1 MAAKTMGRPRASV
14 VLTEAE
20 TDELRRFV
28 RSRTGAASMARRAA
42 IILQSAEGKTD
53 GDVAEEL
60 HTTRETVGRWRR
72 RFEKSRIAGLFDE
85 PRVGAPRKITDEHI
99 ERVIRLTLH
108 TKPRKATHW
117 SRRLLSRESGL
128 SKDAIGRIWRTFG
141 LQPHRSE
148 TFSLSTDP
156 QFIEK
161 VRDIVGLYMSPPNNA
176 MVLCVDEKS
185 QMQALDRSQPVLP
198 MSFTTPDRRTHNY
211 IRHGTTSL
219 FAALDIA
226 TGNVIGRCFRRHRTS
241 EFMQFLDLVDH
252 SVPEGTEVHLVLDNY
267 VTHKTERVKRWLVRR
282 PRFHLH
288 FTPTHAS
295 WLNMV
300 EGWFGLLAR
309 RCLARGVHRS
319 TTALERDV
327 RHFIQ
332 THNEDPKP
340 YVWTKPADQ
349 ILESLWRYC
358 HVTTNGT
365 QPPKLCDASSAPAH

>member
-1 MAAKTMGRPRASV
+1 MATKTMGRARARL
-14 VLTEAE
+14 VLT
-20 TDELRRFV
+20 DEERDQLRRFA
-28 RSRTGAASMARRAA
+28 RSRAGAAAMSRRAA
-42 IILQSAEGKTD
+42 IILKCETGSTD
-53 GDVAEEL
+53 IDVAEQL
-60 HTTRETVGRWRR
+60 HTTRDTVGKWRR
-72 RFEKSRIAGLFDE
+72 RFEKSRIAGLLDE
-85 PRVGAPRKITDEHI
+85 PRVGAPRKITDEHV

-117 SRRLLSRESGL
+117 SRRLLARESGF

-176 MVLCVDEKS
+176 LVLCVDEKS

-198 MSFTTPDRRTHNY
+198 MQFTTPDRRTHNY

-226 TGNVIGRCFRRHRTS
+226 TGSVIGRCFRRHRTS
-241 EFMQFLDLVDH
+241 EFVQFLDQIDR
-252 SVPEGTEVHLVLDNY
+252 SVPDGTAIHLVLDNLA
-267 VTHKTERVKRWLVRR
+267 THKAERVKRWLIRR
-282 PRFHLH
+282 PHFTLH

-309 RCLARGVHRS
+309 RRLARGVHRS
-319 TTALERDV
+319 TSALERDV
-327 RHFIQ
+327 RNFIE
-332 THNEDPKP
+332 THNEDPVP
-340 YVWTKPADQ
+340 YVWTKSADQ
-349 ILESLWRYC
+349 ILEALWRYC
-358 HVTTNGT
+358 HVSNGA
-365 QPPKLCDASSAPAH
+365 QPPKQCGATSAPPH

>member
-1 MAAKTMGRPRASV
+1 MAAKTMGRPCARL
-14 VLTEAE
+14 VLTAE
-20 TDELRRFV
+20 ERDELRRFV
-28 RSRTGAASMARRAA
+28 RSRSGAAAMSRRAA
-42 IILQSAEGKTD
+42 IILKCEAGLTD
-53 GDVAEEL
+53 IDVAEEL
-60 HTTRETVGRWRR
+60 HTTRVTVGKWRR
-72 RFEKSRIAGLFDE
+72 RFEKSRIAGLLDE
-85 PRVGAPRKITDEHI
+85 PRVGAPRKITDEHV

-117 SRRLLSRESGL
+117 SRRLLARESGF

-148 TFSLSTDP
+148 TFSLSNDP

-161 VRDIVGLYMSPPNNA
+161 VRDVVGLYMSPPSNA
-176 MVLCVDEKS
+176 LVLCVDEKS

-198 MSFTTPDRRTHNY
+198 MQFTTPDRRTHNY

-226 TGNVIGRCFRRHRTS
+226 TGSVIGKCFRRHRTT
-241 EFMQFLDLVDH
+241 EFVQFLDHIDR
-252 SVPEGTEVHLVLDNY
+252 SVPDDTAVHLVLDNY
-267 VTHKTERVKRWLVRR
+267 VTHKAERVKRWLLRR

-309 RCLARGVHRS
+309 RRLARGVHRS
-319 TTALERDV
+319 TSALERDV
-327 RHFIQ
+327 RSFIE
-332 THNEDPKP
+332 THNEDSVP
-340 YVWTKPADQ
+340 YVWSKSADQ
-349 ILESLWRYC
+349 ILEALWRYC
-358 HVTTNGT
+358 HITNGAP
-365 QPPKLCDASSAPAH
+365 PPKLCDDTSAPPH

>member
-1 MAAKTMGRPRASV
+1 MVARTMGRPRASV
-14 VLTEAE
+14 VLTDAE
-20 TDELRRFV
+20 RDELRRLV
-28 RSRTGAASMARRAA
+28 RSRAGAAALSRRAA
-42 IILQSAEGKTD
+42 IILQCEQGKTD
-53 GDVAEEL
+53 IDVAEEL
-60 HTTRETVGRWRR
+60 RTTRQTIGRWRR

-85 PRVGAPRKITDEHI
+85 PRVGAPRKITDEHV
-99 ERVIRLTLH
+99 ERVIHLTLR

-117 SRRLLSRESGL
+117 SRRLLARESGF

-148 TFSLSTDP
+148 SFSLSNDP

-161 VRDIVGLYMSPPNNA
+161 VRDIVGLYMSPPSNA
-176 MVLCVDEKS
+176 LVLCVDEKS

-226 TGNVIGRCFRRHRTS
+226 TGSVIGKCFRKHRTG
-241 EFMQFLDLVDH
+241 EFVKFLDHIDR
-252 SVPEGTEVHLVLDNY
+252 SVPDRVAVHLVLDNY
-267 VTHKTERVKRWLVRR
+267 CTHKAESVKRWLLRR

-309 RCLARGVHRS
+309 RRLARGVHRS
-319 TTALERDV
+319 TAALERDV
-327 RHFIQ
+327 RDFIEV
-332 THNEDPKP
+332 HNEDPSP
-340 YVWTKPADQ
+340 FVWTKPADQ
-349 ILESLWRYC
+349 ILEALWRYC
-358 HVTTNGT
+358 HVANGAH
-365 QPPKLCDASSAPAH
+365 PPKQCDASSAPPH